1 MKNLLSANRFGTS
14 VASAAFAV
22 TGMLVGSATFSSA
35 QAATLG
41 CPPNLDGKA
50 TGTFACEYSETAN
63 QDFLNP
69 SLTVNEE
76 EFFGSDK
83 WEFIKR
89 DEDTA
94 EATGQSGEW
103 SFDPANWGKYTD
115 IMLIFKDGAD
125 TTLVGYKVTPEL
137 FNGTWDSPFENPP
150 FDLRNTKD
158 VSHISYYGTLYVP
171 PVPEPLTMMG
181 SAVALGFGG
190 MFQKKRN
197 AKKSGK

>member
-22 TGMLVGSATFSSA
+22 TGMLVGSATLSSA

-41 CPPNLDGKA
+41 CPSNIAGNV
-50 TGTFACEYSETAN
+50 TGTSACQYSETAN
-63 QDFLNP
+63 QDFLNTNP
-69 SLTVNEE
+69 ITVNQEQ
-76 EFFGSDK
+76 FFGINN
-83 WEFIKR
+83 WEFIDR
-89 DEDTA
+89 DENTP
-94 EATGQSGEW
+94 ESTGQSGEW
-103 SFDPANWGKYTD
+103 SFDPTNWGKYTN
-115 IMLIFKDGAD
+115 IMLTFKSGAD
-125 TTLVGYKVTPEL
+125 TTLVSYLVTPEL

-158 VSHISYYGTLYVP
+158 VSHISYYGTE
-171 PVPEPLTMMG
+171 VPEPLTMMG